1 MITTELI
8 YQFILIT
15 LKDIIIYFIQLTCI
29 GEISA
34 LQTGRSVQKLA
45 KKNNSANTS
54 PILSSL

>member
-45 KKNNSANTS
+45 KKITQ
-54 PILSSL
+54 PTLPQY